1 MPDDARPMTPTLFQ
15 RLLGASFYTLSPSL
29 RALHGRR
36 GRARYAG
43 RATVV
48 HGHGLLA
55 RAFGRIVGLPPSAGD
70 LAVTVDFDD
79 DAAGGETWQRVFG
92 DFPMHSRLR
101 LRDGRLVERIGPV
114 QLHFSLH
121 PDNGAL
127 YWYVDRI
134 RLFGVVPLPASWCAG
149 VNCRESE
156 HAGRYEFL
164 VVATLPIAGPLIRYR
179 GWLEPV

>member
-1 MPDDARPMTPTLFQ
+1 MADDARPMMPTLFQ
-15 RLLGASFYTLSPSL
+15 RLLGASFYTLAPSL

-48 HGHGLLA
+48 RGRGVLA
-55 RAFGRIVGLPPSAGD
+55 RACCRIAGLPPSAD
-70 LAVTVDFDD
+70 DIAVTVDFDD
-79 DAAGGETWQRVFG
+79 DAAGGETWQRRFG
-92 DFPMHSRLR
+92 DFPMHSHLR
-101 LRDGRLVERIGPV
+101 LRGGKLVERVGPL
-114 QLHFSLH
+114 QLHFSLN

-134 RLFGVVPLPASWCAG
+134 RLFGVIPLPASWCAD

-156 HAGRYEFL
+156 QEGRYEFL
-164 VVATLPIAGPLIRYR
+164 VVATLPLAGPLIRYR
-179 GWLEPV
+179 GWLEPL